1 MKYLHKIFHG
11 RIAGTPQKQP
21 QPGKT
26 QVENSAGVNP
36 VMLPAGLAMLVTNPF
51 STGSAIWT
59 KTIGMLWVNCCKG
72 ATVSEDS
79 PTMTLGLLPY

>member
-1 MKYLHKIFHG
+1 
-11 RIAGTPQKQP
+11 
-21 QPGKT
+21 
-26 QVENSAGVNP
+26 VNP

-79 PTMTLGLLPY
+79 PTMTSGFCRTKSAAILRMLAESVPHQRKSM